1 MKGREKMKLNN
12 LTALLLAAAM
22 LLSLASCAMAEPEDL
37 VDINTIPLSAACM
50 QIEGDAENEF
60 SICSTSTISGYYTEA
75 IPSGETVYNIRRYIP
90 VDCQLNCPC
99 VQLVIPS
106 GADPYDFLAASGW
119 KAVADKERLTVVLM
133 IPQNEA
139 NAWGAYDETVAYFKA
154 IGANQLCGKFRYCRR
169 DALYMVGY
177 GDGADIAAR
186 WVMEDATNYSSAAF
200 FGGNGVDEAYV
211 EAIHAA
217 PSKEEGITMG
227 QIPVNVFIVSEGGE
241 DVERLI
247 SFYREANKTLTDST
261 VLELNGITFDR
272 YYAPDEDADVGQP
285 NAEPVCGVAVATAG
299 YDAAM
304 SDAAAQSIWTRMGT
318 VRKWTGFGNHLAR
331 YYENPYDG
339 IHFTEYT
346 AKETLGH
353 LIYGGDIL
361 DENGN
366 AMPGNYYNRQWFV
379 YVPDSVKEA
388 LATNP
393 EAKFPVIFNFSGNS
407 AFGTHSCQ
415 SQGWDIA
422 AQNHQCI
429 LVLPSQTLSF
439 PNGTSNLGWF
449 CETTAERADSI
460 LFMDELYD
468 WLLNDSEYADIIDRD
483 RLYCTGHSMGG
494 MFTLYMSM
502 YRPQYFAA
510 TAPCSEMIQPA
521 DNAYHTIVT
530 DYDLPLL
537 IGVGQK
543 DKYMAGLCFGS
554 SPENPTGMGGNGK
567 DKIAYFVNRY
577 NLNGPAWEDCT
588 FAVPDAV
595 CSNKV
600 GRLNEYQYTTE
611 KGYIMFEAVEV
622 VGMEHN
628 VIPEECELIWERLFS
643 HYTRDFET
651 KVVYYDGEV
660 LDTAANLALYE
671 SLLSK

>member
-1 MKGREKMKLNN
+1 MKLHQ
-12 LTALLLAAAM
+12 LAVILLIVVTALSLSGVAA
-22 LLSLASCAMAEPEDL
+22 AEPENL
-37 VDINTIPLSAACM
+37 VDINTIPLSAASM
-50 QIEGDAENEF
+50 QVEGDAENEF
-60 SICSTSTISGYYTEA
+60 SICSTSTVSGYYTEA
-75 IPSGETVYNIRRYIP
+75 ITSGDNTYNIRRYIP

-99 VQLVIPS
+99 VQLVVPS
-106 GADPYDFLAASGW
+106 GADPYDFLVASGW

-133 IPQNEA
+133 IPQNEDKT
-139 NAWGAYDETVAYFKA
+139 WGSFEESVAYFQA

-177 GDGADIAAR
+177 GDGADIAIR
-186 WVMEDATNYSSAAF
+186 WVMKDATNYSSAAF
-200 FGGNGVDEAYV
+200 FGPSGVDAAYV
-211 EAIHAA
+211 DAINAT
-217 PSKEEGITMG
+217 PSKEDGITMG
-227 QIPVNVFIVSEGGE
+227 QIPVNVFIVAEGGE
-241 DVERLI
+241 DVERLV
-247 SFYREANKTLTDST
+247 SFYQAANQTLTEAAA
-261 VLELNGITFDR
+261 LELDGITFDR
-272 YYAPDEDADVGQP
+272 YYAPDETADVGQP

-299 YDAAM
+299 YETVM
-304 SDAAAQSIWTRMGT
+304 SDAAAQSVWTRMGT

-339 IHFTEYT
+339 IHYTEYT

-361 DENGN
+361 GENGEVK
-366 AMPGNYYNRQWFV
+366 PGNYYNRQWFV
-379 YVPDSVKEA
+379 YVPDSVREA
-388 LATNP
+388 LAANP
-393 EAKFPVIFNFSGNS
+393 DAKFPVVFNFSGNS
-407 AFGTHSCQ
+407 AFGTHTCQ
-415 SQGWDIA
+415 SQGWDIT
-422 AQNHQCI
+422 AQNHQFI

-439 PNGTSNLGWF
+439 VDGTSNLGWF
-449 CETTAERADSI
+449 CEPTETRADSI
-460 LFMDELYD
+460 LFLDELYD
-468 WLLNDSEYADIIDRD
+468 WMLNDSEYADIIDRD

-510 TAPCSEMIQPA
+510 TAPCSEMKQPA

-530 DYDLPLL
+530 DYDLPML
-537 IGVGQK
+537 IGIGQK
-543 DKYMAGLCFGS
+543 DKYMNGTCFGS
-554 SPENPTGMGGNGK
+554 TPEAPSSMGGNGK
-567 DKIAYFVNRY
+567 DKIAYFVDRY

-588 FAVPDAV
+588 FGVPDAI

-600 GRLNEYQYTTE
+600 GRLNEYQYTSD
-611 KGYIMFEAVEV
+611 KGYIVFEALEV

-671 SLLSK
+671 ATLTK